1 MSQKQKIDTS
11 SLKWGGSKCGETNEK
26 QGEINMTD
34 EIMNEI
40 RKRLGRKERERFVL
54 EGNEDFT
61 EVIKRRCI
69 CKYEL
74 GYLTKEE
81 VKAKR
86 VENKKCDDCGR
97 MAYGS
102 GLICSSSYVQWA
114 PTYSHKYSEKLVQV
128 LEEEWGIECLVS
140 KDDGE
145 AIEDCISIG
154 TVNNGV
160 FVINHS
166 LGGRDGPVSS
176 NWASPAEFSNQYRSK
191 GELNIRYKQFWRS
204 VDGKV
209 VEELFLDRFGFTDY
223 IERGGQYYAKSLD
236 DLTQEEITIPCEID
250 ATIGGNRL
258 AREPLEICTAWN
270 LEDLSVA
277 TVNKKIDQMSIQVDV
292 MDADAANLVLISRN
306 NSRSLKFAF
315 IKISREQLTHWANQK
330 TQILNSSFRNKEQ
343 QEISVNLS
351 VYENIFQNGR
361 LNLQKGVRLYK
372 EGNELIV
379 NEVLEEPGIFE
390 CPRSEEVMA

>member
-1 MSQKQKIDTS
+1 MNKEK
-11 SLKWGGSKCGETNEK
+11 ETRS
-26 QGEINMTD
+26 D
-34 EIMNEI
+34 ELM
-40 RKRLGRKERERFVL
+40 KRSGRKERERFVSQ
-54 EGNEDFT
+54 GNEDVT

-69 CKYEL
+69 CSYEF
-74 GYLTKEE
+74 GYLTKLE
-81 VKAKR
+81 VESGR
-86 VENKKCDDCGR
+86 IENKKCQDCGK

-102 GLICSSSYVQWA
+102 GLISSSSYIEWE
-114 PTYSHKYSEKLVQV
+114 PTYNHKYSEKLVKL

-145 AIEDCISIG
+145 AIEDCIRISG
-154 TVNNGV
+154 VSNGV

-166 LGGRDGPVSS
+166 LGGRNGPVSS
-176 NWASPAEFSNQYRSK
+176 NWASPVEFTNQYRSK
-191 GELNIRYKQFWRS
+191 EELNIRYKQFWKS

-277 TVNKKIDQMSIQVDV
+277 TVNKKIDQMSIQVNAL
-292 MDADAANLVLISRN
+292 DADAANLVLISRN

-361 LNLQKGVRLYK
+361 LNLQKGVR
-372 EGNELIV
+372 V
-379 NEVLEEPGIFE
+379 
-390 CPRSEEVMA
+390 

>member
-1 MSQKQKIDTS
+1 MSN
-11 SLKWGGSKCGETNEK
+11 GRRN
-26 QGEINMTD
+26 D
-34 EIMNEI
+34 ELM
-40 RKRLGRKERERFVL
+40 KRLGRKERERFVS
-54 EGNEDFT
+54 EGNEDVT

-69 CKYEL
+69 CKYEV

-102 GLICSSSYVQWA
+102 GLICSSSYVEWA
-114 PTYSHKYSEKLVQV
+114 PTYSHKYSKKLVQL
-128 LEEEWGIECLVS
+128 LEDMWGIECLVS
-140 KDDGE
+140 KEDGE

-154 TVNNGV
+154 GVNNGV
-160 FVINHS
+160 FVISHS

-176 NWASPAEFSNQYRSK
+176 NWANPEEFANQYRAK
-191 GELNIRYKQFWRS
+191 GELKIRYKQFWRS

-209 VEELFLDRFGFTDY
+209 IEELFLSRFGFTDY

-236 DLTQEEITIPCEID
+236 DLTQEEIPCEVD
-250 ATIGGNRL
+250 AIIRG
-258 AREPLEICTAWN
+258 REPLEICTAWS
-270 LEDLSVA
+270 LEDLNVA
-277 TVNKKIDQMSIQVDV
+277 TVNKKIDQMAIQINTL
-292 MDADAANLVLISRN
+292 DADAANLVVISRN

-315 IKISREQLTHWANQK
+315 IKISREQLTNWAAQK

-351 VYENIFQNGR
+351 VYENIFQTGR
-361 LNLQKGVRLYK
+361 LNLQKGVR
-372 EGNELIV
+372 V
-379 NEVLEEPGIFE
+379 
-390 CPRSEEVMA
+390 

>member
-1 MSQKQKIDTS
+1 M
-11 SLKWGGSKCGETNEK
+11 
-26 QGEINMTD
+26 
-34 EIMNEI
+34 
-40 RKRLGRKERERFVL
+40 KRSVRKERERFVSQ
-54 EGNEDFT
+54 GNEDVT
-61 EVIKRRCI
+61 EVIKRRCV
-69 CKYEL
+69 CKYEV
-74 GYLTKEE
+74 GFLTEAE
-81 VKAKR
+81 VEKGR
-86 VENKKCDDCGR
+86 IENNKCQDCGK

-102 GLICSSSYVQWA
+102 GLISSSSYIEWA
-114 PTYSHKYSEKLVQV
+114 PTYNHKYSEKLVQL

-154 TVNNGV
+154 NVNNGV
-160 FVINHS
+160 FVIHHS

-176 NWASPAEFSNQYRSK
+176 NWANPEEFANQYRAQ
-191 GELNIRYKQFWRS
+191 GELKIRYKQFWRS

-209 VEELFLDRFGFTDY
+209 IEELFLSRFGFTDY

-372 EGNELIV
+372 EGIKMEQQNKERNELIV